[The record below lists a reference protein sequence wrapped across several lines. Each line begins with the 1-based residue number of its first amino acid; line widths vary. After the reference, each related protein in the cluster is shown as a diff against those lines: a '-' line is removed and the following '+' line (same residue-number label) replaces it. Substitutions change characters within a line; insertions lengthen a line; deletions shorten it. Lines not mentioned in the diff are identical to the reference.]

1 MTIEIV
7 LNTNVLVI
15 RSFNKSPQNY
25 IDLPFGTNSR
35 KWILP
40 LIAELRSG
48 LSILKK
54 EG

>member
-25 IDLPFGTNSR
+25 TTF
-35 KWILP
+35 P
-40 LIAELRSG
+40 LEQTLVSG
-48 LSILKK
+48 YFP
-54 EG
+54 